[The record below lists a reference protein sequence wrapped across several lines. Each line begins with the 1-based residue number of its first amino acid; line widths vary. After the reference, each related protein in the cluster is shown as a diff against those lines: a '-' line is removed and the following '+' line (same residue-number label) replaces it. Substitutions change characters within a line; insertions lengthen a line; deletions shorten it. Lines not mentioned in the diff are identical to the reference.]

1 MPSLVKV
8 FVIIFLAVALLL
20 TACAETAR
28 DFEDVPW
35 LLESYGEP
43 GNLKTVLPDTE
54 ITATFD
60 SADGKVT
67 GIAGCNNYFAG
78 YRVKGNKLTV
88 PGPIARTEMWC
99 GDEIGKQETQYLNT
113 LQAAESYT
121 IQNGSL
127 HITCADQLLVFKRR

>member
-1 MPSLVKV
+1 MRRLLKSFLIV
-8 FVIIFLAVALLL
+8 FLAVTLLL
-20 TACAETAR
+20 TACAETAH
-28 DFEDVPW
+28 DFEDITW
-35 LLESYGEP
+35 SLESYGEP
-43 GNLKTVLPDTE
+43 ANLKTVLPDTE
-54 ITATFD
+54 ISATFD

-78 YRVKGNKLTV
+78 YQVKGDKLTV

-121 IQNGSL
+121 IENGNL
-127 HITCADQLLVFKRR
+127 RITCANQLLLFKRR